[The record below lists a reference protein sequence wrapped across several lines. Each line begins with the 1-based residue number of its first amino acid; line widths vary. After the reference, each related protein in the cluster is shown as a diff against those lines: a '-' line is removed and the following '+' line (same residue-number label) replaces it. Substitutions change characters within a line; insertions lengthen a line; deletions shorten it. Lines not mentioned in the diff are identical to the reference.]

1 MRALATKLLELAM
14 FGWIVGLGTIT
25 IACGGPDS
33 GARIDAAA
41 APRGEEF
48 RPVAQVVVDRCG
60 SLDCH
65 GSKYR
70 NMRLF
75 GFGSAR
81 LDPAHRPDAP
91 ETTLDESELV
101 YEAIVALEPD
111 ILRQVVAEGGE
122 RPERLTFVRKG
133 RGAEAHKG
141 GPRIVAGDPADACL
155 RSWLAGAVDADV
167 CRSAVPRLA
176 EP

>member
-1 MRALATKLLELAM
+1 MSAITPQIFGFFLVGALVILGAT
-14 FGWIVGLGTIT
+14 
-25 IACGGPDS
+25 ACEGPASD
-33 GARIDAAA
+33 ARTDATAA
-41 APRGEEF
+41 LRGEAF
-48 RPVAQVVVDRCG
+48 RPVAHVLVDRCG

-75 GFGSAR
+75 GFGSSR
-81 LDPAHRPDAP
+81 LDPGHRPDAP
-91 ETTLDESELV
+91 ETTLDEVELD
-101 YEAIVALEPD
+101 YEAVVALEPD
-111 ILRQVVAEGGE
+111 LLRQVVAESGE

-141 GPRIVAGDPADACL
+141 GQRIVPGDPADGCI
-155 RSWLAGAVDADV
+155 RSWLAGAVDDET
-167 CRSAVPRLA
+167 CKSAVARLE

>member
-1 MRALATKLLELAM
+1 MSTLAKKLIGALL
-14 FGWIVGLGTIT
+14 FGSFVILGTA
-25 IACGGPDS
+25 ACEGPASD
-33 GARIDAAA
+33 ARVDAAA
-41 APRGEEF
+41 APGGEEF
-48 RPVAQVVVDRCG
+48 RPVAHVLIDRCG

-91 ETTLDESELV
+91 ETTPDEVELA
-101 YEAIVALEPD
+101 YEAVVALEPD
-111 ILRQVVAEGGE
+111 ILRQVVLDDGE
-122 RPERLTFVRKG
+122 RPERLTFVRKA
-133 RGAEAHKG
+133 RGAEAHRG
-141 GPRIVAGDPADACL
+141 GQRIVPGDPADRCI
-155 RSWLAGAVDADV
+155 RSWLAGAVDREV

-176 EP
+176 DP